1 MKKITLS
8 LISILA
14 SVAVVT
20 GATIAFFNQTNP
32 VDEGLVLGMG
42 TVDLDNAYN
51 LPFTLNNIVPGGEY
65 EIGPIGIRYTGSVN
79 NVGLYVGAQQTSGKI
94 LSYILEYKIR
104 RYTWDGSEWVPG
116 TWVGSNGWKDIAEP
130 FSGWIKT
137 HSNLNSNE
145 WAYVKLYI
153 KVKDGNG
160 VEEGSFPHVYVYG
173 GHPHFNNLDWIRKD
187 NGAILRDGE
196 NRPVIARDWNDYQ
209 GSFSTNTII
218 FYAVQE
224 GGPVPTESP
233 SIYEL

>member
-94 LSYILEYKIR
+94 LSYILEYKMR
-104 RYTWDGSEWVPG
+104 RYAWNDSEWVPG
-116 TWVGSNGWKDIAEP
+116 TWVGGNSWKDIAEP
-130 FSGWIKT
+130 FSGWVKT

-153 KVKDGNG
+153 RVKAGGG
-160 VEEGSFPHVYVYG
+160 VDSFYHTYEYSS
-173 GHPHFNNLDWIRKD
+173 HPHFNDLDWVMKE
-187 NGAILRDGE
+187 GGGILWHDGK
-196 NRPVIARDWNDYQ
+196 PVIARDWNDYQ
-209 GSFSTNTII
+209 GSSSTNTII
-218 FYAVQE
+218 FHVVQE
-224 GGPVPTESP
+224 GGPTPTESP
-233 SIYEL
+233 SMYEL